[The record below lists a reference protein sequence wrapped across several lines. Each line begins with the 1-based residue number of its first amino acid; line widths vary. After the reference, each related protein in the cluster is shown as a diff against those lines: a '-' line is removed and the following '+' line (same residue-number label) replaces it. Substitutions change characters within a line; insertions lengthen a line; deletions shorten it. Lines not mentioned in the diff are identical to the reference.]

1 METKKTGHT
10 EKKPDTFKKLWGY
23 LSYRKIGVIVCFLLV
38 FVGTGA
44 TLLVNYQIKP
54 IMNDYLI
61 PQDWDGLLKS
71 IMYLLSIVLIGAM
84 ASWTQMQ
91 VILRIAY
98 GALENIRKDLFSK
111 IQKLPISF
119 FDSRSHGD
127 IMSYY
132 TNDIEALQ
140 TCLDQSIV
148 MVLNNLV
155 RIVGTIF
162 LMYFLSPKL
171 LIITLVMTVIMLVS
185 LNTISNRSQKYFVAQ
200 QRAIGALSGYGEEM
214 ISGHETIQAF
224 SHGNSA
230 KKDFRK
236 LNKVYCD
243 SSTKAQSFS
252 GSIMPIIN
260 QINSI
265 NFAIT
270 AVVGTILVIDGNLD
284 IGALSAYLILTTNYN
299 DPFKQISM
307 QIGNV
312 LQGLAGARRIFSVME
327 LPEEED
333 TGKTSLSRINNSL
346 VWNRPLQGQE
356 SEMIPFKGNIC
367 FENVSF
373 AYEQGKQIIKNISFY
388 AKPGQKIALVGSTGS
403 GKTTIA
409 NLINRF
415 YNIENGRI
423 TYDGIDIRDIKE
435 TDLRQSLGMV
445 LQDTHLFTGTIME
458 NIRYGRLDATD
469 DEVITAAKFA
479 RADYFISQLPNG
491 YNTFLEKD
499 GESLSSGQRQLISI
513 ARTAIADPS
522 VLILDEAT
530 SSVDTRT
537 EVFVSKGMDALM
549 KGRTVFVIAHRLS
562 TVRDADAILVLEQ
575 GEIIERGNHGSL
587 MEEHGRYY
595 QLNIGLAELA

>member
-1 METKKTGHT
+1 METKK
-10 EKKPDTFKKLWGY
+10 LWNY
-23 LSYRKIGVIVCFLLV
+23 LSNRKAGILVCFLLV

-54 IMNDYLI
+54 IINDYI
-61 PQDWDGLLKS
+61 VPQDWEGLLKA
-71 IMYLLSIVLIGAM
+71 IMYLLSIVLIGAV

-98 GALENIRKDLFSK
+98 SALESIRKDLFNK

-119 FDSRSHGD
+119 FDSHSHGD

-148 MVLNNLV
+148 MVLNNIV
-155 RIVGTIF
+155 RIIGTIL
-162 LMYFLSPKL
+162 LMYFLSPQL
-171 LIITLVMTVIMLVS
+171 LIVTIMMTVIMLISLKIVS
-185 LNTISNRSQKYFVAQ
+185 DNSQKYFMAQ
-200 QRAIGALSGYGEEM
+200 QQDIGVLGGYGEEM
-214 ISGHETIQAF
+214 ISGHETVQAF
-224 SHGNSA
+224 NYGNSA
-230 KKDFRK
+230 KKDFRQ
-236 LNKVYCD
+236 LNKLYRV
-243 SSTKAQSFS
+243 SSTKAQALS
-252 GSIMPIIN
+252 GAIMPVVN

-270 AVVGTILVIDGNLD
+270 AVIGTLLAIDGNLD

-307 QIGNV
+307 QTGNV
-312 LQGLAGARRIFSVME
+312 LQGLAGARRIFSLME
-327 LPEEED
+327 LPEEKD
-333 TGKTSLSRINNSL
+333 TGKTTIAHLEDSL
-346 VWNRPLQGQE
+346 VWMHPTQKINPERIPL
-356 SEMIPFKGNIC
+356 KGNIC

-373 AYEQGKQIIKNISFY
+373 AYEQNKPVLKNISLY

-403 GKTTIA
+403 GKTTVT

-415 YNIENGRI
+415 YNIESGRI

-435 TDLRQSLGMV
+435 SDLRKSLGIV

-469 DEVITAAKFA
+469 EEVITAAKFA
-479 RADYFISQLPNG
+479 RADYFISALPKG
-491 YNTFLEKD
+491 YHTFLEKD
-499 GESLSSGQRQLISI
+499 GEGLSSGQRQLISI
-513 ARTAIADPS
+513 ARTAIANPP

-530 SSVDTRT
+530 STVDTRT
-537 EVFVSKGMDALM
+537 EAFVSKGMDALM

-562 TVRDADAILVLEQ
+562 TIRDADVILVLEH
-575 GEIIERGNHGSL
+575 GEIIERGSHQSL

-595 QLNIGLAELA
+595 QLNLLFL